1 MKNRKHI
8 KLYKKYWKSTNP
20 QKQLFFSLAYI
31 LLIISPSFAS
41 VLQQKPVQPIHVLIV
56 TGMDHPA
63 HDWQKTS
70 KALKEELVKS
80 KNPEIEVEVLNNPYN
95 LESVKLKKYDVVLL
109 NFNNW
114 EKPDPNEKAE
124 KNLQKFVS
132 DGGGL
137 VLIHFASGAFRN
149 WPEFKKLAGK
159 VWDGKNTHDP
169 RGPFLVK
176 IVDTLHPI
184 THGLKSY
191 ETDDELYIGV
201 TGDEPVKVFANAR
214 SKVTGHDHPM
224 AFVFTYGKGRVFHT
238 PLGHDAR
245 AIHIKGT
252 AHLIKNG
259 VIWVAGRRGF
269 HQNKKVECNQY

>member
-8 KLYKKYWKSTNP
+8 KLYKTPHRKSTNS
-20 QKQLFFSLAYI
+20 QKCLFFYLAYV
-31 LLIISPSFAS
+31 LLIISPSFTG
-41 VLQQKPVQPIHVLIV
+41 VLQQKSVQPIHVLIV

-70 KALKEELVKS
+70 KAIKDELVKS
-80 KNPEIEVEVLNNPYN
+80 KNPEIKVQILNDPYK
-95 LESVKLKKYDVVLL
+95 LESAKLRKYDVVLL

-114 EKPDPNEKAE
+114 EKPDPNKKAE
-124 KNLQKFVS
+124 KKLQKFVS

-149 WPEFKKLAGK
+149 WPEFRKLAGK
-159 VWDGKNTHDP
+159 IWDGKNTHDP
-169 RGPFLVK
+169 RGPFLVN
-176 IVDTLHPI
+176 VLDTLHPL
-184 THGLKSY
+184 TKGLKSY

-201 TGDEPVKVFANAR
+201 TGDEPVKVLADAR

-224 AFVFTYGKGRVFHT
+224 AFIFSYGKGRVFHT

-245 AIHIKGT
+245 AIHIIGT
-252 AHLIKNG
+252 AQLIRNG
-259 VIWVAGRRGF
+259 VVWVARGLF
-269 HQNKKVECNQY
+269 PDD

>member
-1 MKNRKHI
+1 
-8 KLYKKYWKSTNP
+8 
-20 QKQLFFSLAYI
+20 
-31 LLIISPSFAS
+31 
-41 VLQQKPVQPIHVLIV
+41 LQQELVHPIRVLIV

-70 KALKEELVKS
+70 KAIKEELVKA
-80 KNPEIEVEVLNNPYN
+80 KNLEIKVEVLNNPY
-95 LESVKLKKYDVVLL
+95 KLGSAKLRKYDVVLL

-114 EKPDPNEKAE
+114 EKSDPSKKAK
-124 KNLQKFVS
+124 KNLEKFVS

-149 WPEFKKLAGK
+149 WPEYRKLAGK
-159 VWDGKNTHDP
+159 IWDGKNTHDP
-169 RGPFLVK
+169 RGPFHVN

-184 THGLKSY
+184 TRGLKSF

-201 TGDEPVKVFANAR
+201 TGDEPVKVLADAR

-224 AFVFTYGKGRVFHT
+224 AFAFTYAKGRVFHT

-245 AIHIKGT
+245 AIHIAGT
-252 AHLIKNG
+252 AQLIRNG
-259 VIWVAGRRGF
+259 VIWVAGDLF
-269 HQNKKVECNQY
+269 SDD